1 MSNIKLI
8 TFTTQQTI
16 IAEVI
21 DDGDFG
27 VLVKNPV
34 QVIAVPPRNAS
45 DQGGVGFAPYLAYTE
60 DFDKGITIKQ
70 ENVFCITTPISDLLE
85 QYRKMFSRIEIAP
98 AGLKLV

>member
-1 MSNIKLI
+1 MNNIKLI

-16 IAEVI
+16 IAEIV
-21 DDGDFG
+21 DYGDIG
-27 VLVKNPV
+27 IQVKNPV

-60 DFDKGITIKQ
+60 EFDKGIIIKH
-70 ENVFCITTPISDLLE
+70 ENIFCVTTPISDLQE

-98 AGLKLV
+98 AGLQL

>member
-1 MSNIKLI
+1 MSEIKLI
-8 TFTTQQTI
+8 TFNTQQTI

-21 DDGDFG
+21 DEGEIG
-27 VLVKNPV
+27 VVVKNPV

-60 DFDKGITIKQ
+60 EFDKGITLKQ
-70 ENVFCITTPISDLLE
+70 SQVFCITTPVSDLLA

-98 AGLKLV
+98 PGLVV

>member
-8 TFTTQQTI
+8 TFNTQQTI

-21 DDGDFG
+21 DEGDVG

-34 QVIAVPPRNAS
+34 QVIAVPPRNAN

-60 DFDKGITIKQ
+60 EFDKGITIKQ
-70 ENVFCITTPISDLLE
+70 SQVFCITTPVSDLLE
-85 QYRKMFSRIEIAP
+85 QYRRMFSRIELAP
-98 AGLKLV
+98 AGLKL